1 MEEALWRFVDQNWR
15 DSLNMEAAELQNMDY
30 RQETRTG
37 ISEGAKK
44 PNQGRPRMAPE
55 AKVALASAE
64 ASKRLSKRCRF
75 ARALSCTGTHPLWM
89 CKAFGDSAPEQR
101 KKIIKDNKMV
111 SFCLLYSTD
120 NMYFVYAK
128 MSNSKLLCSVPDQ
141 KWRDSLNDGG
151 SQPWT
156 TGRRQG
162 RAFQRV

>member
-1 MEEALWRFVDQNWR
+1 
-15 DSLNMEAAELQNMDY
+15 MEAAEPQNMDY
-30 RQETRTG
+30 RQETRKG

-44 PNQGRPRMAPE
+44 PNQDRPRKAPQ

-101 KKIIKDNKMV
+101 KKFIKDNKMV

-120 NMYFVYAK
+120 NMYFVCAK

-151 SQPWT
+151 NRAAEH
-156 TGRRQG
+156 GLRAGDKEGHFRRHEKSKKRQAPKG
-162 RAFQRV
+162 S